1 MNYKYRIRRVDWNDK
16 QERDQWFNEALIKG
30 LQNDYI
36 VIETINNEEEYLVYL
51 GDDFFDNNK
60 TFIIERDI
68 RILNWIKEEYPEL
81 LI

>member
-1 MNYKYRIRRVDWNDK
+1 MNYKYHIRRVDWNNK

-30 LQNDYI
+30 LQNDYV
-36 VIETINNEEEYLVYL
+36 VIEITDDEEYSFYL
-51 GDDFFDNNK
+51 GDDFFDNSK

-68 RILNWIKEEYPEL
+68 RIFNWIKENHPEL